1 MGTHSNYSNVFY
13 KDYEQLFQRN
23 EKLAGEL
30 RSVRYNFN
38 LLEKKYET
46 AERRSR
52 ELAEQNSAKDAAIIE
67 LAREI
72 ERLKSM
78 LNIDGTNS
86 GLPTSKTP
94 IGKKKVIP
102 NSREKTDKKIG
113 GQYGHAKKTLE
124 RFHDAEVN
132 DIAEHAL
139 EECPYCGGKDLQDT
153 GAIEKDCLDYKITV
167 EKTRHVFPVYR
178 CKSCGKD
185 FHERI
190 PNELKEDNQYGP
202 QVRALALALINQGNV
217 SLNKVRKIIH
227 GFTGGGISL
236 SEGYL
241 CKLQQK
247 ASKAANDFCEEIR
260 GEILRQRLVYWDD
273 TVIMINTKRACLRY
287 YGTERLAL
295 YKAHM
300 HKDKE
305 GLDRDNILNLLPATA
320 TTEHD
325 HNKVNYNKDYAFGN
339 AECNEHL
346 LRDLKRIRDNLGH
359 KWAEELSGLLADGN
373 KRRDAL
379 KNAGASEFPHDEL
392 SRFLDEFDRIMLDA
406 YAQNGEAGLNDYT
419 DQEKTLI
426 LRILDFKNEYLAW
439 VTDFDIP
446 FTNNLSERSLRDAK
460 SKMKI
465 SGQFQ
470 NITTATYYAG
480 IKSYIETCNRNE
492 TNVFYALLR
501 LCIGHPFTLNEILHP
516 PQT

>member
-1 MGTHSNYSNVFY
+1 VEDSQIF
-13 KDYEQLFQRN
+13 L
-23 EKLAGEL
+23 KL
-30 RSVRYNFN
+30 
-38 LLEKKYET
+38 K
-46 AERRSR
+46 
-52 ELAEQNSAKDAAIIE
+52 AIGFTGFFE
-67 LAREI
+67 FRK
-72 ERLKSM
+72 RL
-78 LNIDGTNS
+78 
-86 GLPTSKTP
+86 
-94 IGKKKVIP
+94 
-102 NSREKTDKKIG
+102 
-113 GQYGHAKKTLE
+113 
-124 RFHDAEVN
+124 
-132 DIAEHAL
+132 
-139 EECPYCGGKDLQDT
+139 
-153 GAIEKDCLDYKITV
+153 
-167 EKTRHVFPVYR
+167 
-178 CKSCGKD
+178 
-185 FHERI
+185 

-227 GFTGGGISL
+227 GFTGGGINL

-241 CKLQQK
+241 CKLQKK

-260 GEILRQRLVYWDD
+260 GEILKQRLVYWDD

-305 GLDRDNILNLLPATA
+305 GLDRDNILNLLPAAATA
-320 TTEHD
+320 EHD

-346 LRDLKRIRDNLGH
+346 MRDLKRIRDNLGH
-359 KWAEELSGLLADGN
+359 KWAEELSVLLADGN
-373 KRRDAL
+373 KRRDEL
-379 KNAGASEFPHDEL
+379 KNADAYEFSPDEL
-392 SRFLDEFDRIMLDA
+392 SGFLDGFDRIMLDA
-406 YAQNGEAGLNDYT
+406 YAQNDEAGSNYYT

-439 VTDFDIP
+439 LTDFDIP

-480 IKSYIETCNRNE
+480 IKSYIETCNRNGA
-492 TNVFYALLR
+492 NVFYALLR
-501 LCIGHPFTLNEILHP
+501 LCIGNPFTLNEILHL